1 MDLATIILSIAVP
14 VAIVLVALV
23 IRPPLSR
30 YIWREFLKISKP
42 AASKPNPEKE
52 KGTIKRTEHGPG
64 TER

>member
-1 MDLATIILSIAVP
+1 MDLATIILSIAIP

-42 AASKPNPEKE
+42 AASKPNAEQE
-52 KGTIKRTEHGPG
+52 KGTTKRTEHGPG